1 MQIPTELLPWPTD
14 GVRRASINSFG
25 YGGTN
30 AHCIIDDAYHYL
42 SQRGLQGAHNTV
54 IKSKVVKPSRPRN
67 GVLRID
73 SDATPTAKPV
83 DDPIDVDAVP
93 HSPSVHGSE
102 TSDPPTSNAGSS
114 ESDEAIPPAIPA
126 EDVVAIPAKD
136 VVPPVDA
143 SPVVVDSIEAGPI
156 APVVPVTPSTNDID
170 VQAVSISADTD
181 YPRLLIWSSHEQKGT
196 ERRAAT
202 LLSYLNNRDAE
213 SAADG
218 EADLLDRLVYTLSN
232 KRSRFQ
238 WRSFAVV
245 STLDAARS
253 ALTKPPK
260 PLRALDTPVLA
271 FVFTGQGAQWYAMG
285 RELMAYRVYKESIEA
300 ASAYMKTIG
309 AEWDLVGTF
318 SSSPCQMPDKKRVAN
333 ELEFV
338 R

>member
-14 GVRRASINSFG
+14 GVRRASVNSFG

-42 SQRGLQGAHNTV
+42 GQRGLQGAHNTV
-54 IKSKVVKPSRPRN
+54 IKSKAVKPSRPRH

-83 DDPIDVDAVP
+83 DDPIDADAVP
-93 HSPSVHGSE
+93 NSPSVHGSE

-126 EDVVAIPAKD
+126 ENLEDIPAEDVAAIPVED
-136 VVPPVDA
+136 VVPLVDA
-143 SPVVVDSIEAGPI
+143 SPIVVDSIEAAPI
-156 APVVPVTPSTNDID
+156 APVVPVTPSTTNID
-170 VQAVSISADTD
+170 VQAVFITADTD

-202 LLSYLNNRDAE
+202 LLSYLDDRDAE

-260 PLRALDTPVLA
+260 PLRALETPVLA

-309 AEWDLVGTF
+309 AEWDLVGAF
-318 SSSPCQMPDKKRVAN
+318 SSLSCETPDK
-333 ELEFV
+333 
-338 R
+338 